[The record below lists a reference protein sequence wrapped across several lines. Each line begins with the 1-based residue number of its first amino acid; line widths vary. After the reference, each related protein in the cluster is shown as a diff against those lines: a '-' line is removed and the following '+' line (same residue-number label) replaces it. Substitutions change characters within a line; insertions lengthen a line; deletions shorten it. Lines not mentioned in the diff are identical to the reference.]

1 MVPRL
6 RALFHVHTDYSF
18 DSNISLER
26 LVRFCRSEGIRC
38 VAVTDHDTIAGAQR
52 LRAISDLK
60 VIVGE
65 EISTSQGHLIGLFLQ
80 RHVPP
85 GMSARDTALAIKAQ
99 GGLVLLPH
107 PFVRAFGCGLRG
119 AAYAIADL
127 VDAVEVNNAQNC
139 FDGPDRA
146 ARRFAEAFGLPPFVG
161 ADSHMASSIAPCW
174 QEMDDFDG
182 PGEFL
187 SALRGAT
194 LHPGRHGP
202 GYIAA
207 TAWRL
212 ARYHLGLPL
221 PPGFGVNVDG
231 TGPGR
236 STVPMHVH
244 AGASCG

>member
-1 MVPRL
+1 MPRI

-26 LVRFCRSEGIRC
+26 LVRFCRSEGFRC

-85 GMSARDTALAIKAQ
+85 GLSARDTALAIKAQ

-107 PFVRAFGCGLRG
+107 PFVRAFGCGLRR
-119 AAYAIADL
+119 AAHDIVDL
-127 VDAVEVNNAQNC
+127 VDAVEVNNAQN
-139 FDGPDRA
+139 FLDGPDRA
-146 ARRFAEAFGLPPFVG
+146 ARQFAERYGLPAFVG
-161 ADSHMASSIAPCW
+161 GDSHMASSIAPCW

-182 PGEFL
+182 PGAFL
-187 SALRGAT
+187 AALRGAK
-194 LHPGRHGP
+194 LHHGRHGL
-202 GYIAA
+202 GYFAA
-207 TAWRL
+207 TALRL
-212 ARYHLGLPL
+212 TRHNLGLPL
-221 PPGFGVNVDG
+221 PPGYGVNSDG
-231 TGPGR
+231 TGLGR
-236 STVPMHVH
+236 STIPMQ
-244 AGASCG
+244 ANARGSLGC

>member
-1 MVPRL
+1 MPQL
-6 RALFHVHTDYSF
+6 RALLHVHTDYSF

-26 LVRFCRSEGIRC
+26 LVRCCRSEGFRC
-38 VAVTDHDTIAGAQR
+38 VAVTDHDTIAGALR

-65 EISTSQGHLIGLFLQ
+65 EISTNQGHLIGLFLQ

-85 GMSARDTALAIKAQ
+85 GRSARDTALAIKAQ

-119 AAYAIADL
+119 AAYDIADL

-139 FDGPDRA
+139 FGGPDRA
-146 ARRFAEAFGLPPFVG
+146 AQQFAAQFDLTPFVG

-174 QEMDDFDG
+174 QDMDDFDG
-182 PGEFL
+182 PESFL
-187 SALRGAT
+187 ASLRSAT

-202 GYIAA
+202 GYFAA

-212 ARYHLGLPL
+212 ARYHLGLAL
-221 PPGFGVNVDG
+221 PPGYGINADG
-231 TGPGR
+231 PDFSR
-236 STVPMHVH
+236 STIPAHVH
-244 AGASCG
+244 ARRSYV